1 MIRLFFKTL
10 WNNKRRNILVFIE
23 LFMIS
28 FVLVNLTLYLVNM
41 YSIFRIK
48 NCYDTNN
55 VILIDISKKNP
66 ESDKIAEV
74 SFQNLEKVFAANSFV
89 ESVSISTNAVPYNYS
104 ISTTG
109 FNHDSTEIG
118 FANREVDIDYGK
130 VMKII
135 PLKGRWFDET
145 DLGKAVHPIVISNDA
160 NEKYFKG
167 NAVGARMFEKN
178 GRSGKITNYEIIGVV
193 DRFKRND
200 IETPYQAAFILKDS
214 IKASSNWQTSI
225 LIRTKEN
232 KTSEMLAIA
241 ESQVYSTLNPESW
254 TISSLNSLD
263 NMRLQVNNENYQR
276 NYLTV
281 IIALFVLINIF
292 LGTIGILWYNTN
304 LRIHEIGIKRALG
317 STGKGIKRLL
327 VTENMVIAGVGLI
340 IVLLIVLQ
348 IPILVNYR
356 GDVPEHGVLL
366 SSIIISVV
374 SMIILVFL
382 STWIPATIASKIRP
396 AVALKTE

>member
-1 MIRLFFKTL
+1 MIRLFFKTI

-41 YSIFRIK
+41 LSIYRIK
-48 NCYDTNN
+48 NCYDAQN
-55 VILIDISKKNP
+55 VILVDIAKKNP
-66 ESDKIAEV
+66 ESEKIAEV
-74 SFQNLEKVFAANSFV
+74 AFRNLKKVFATNSFV
-89 ESVSISTNAVPYNYS
+89 ESVSISTSAVPYNYS
-104 ISTTG
+104 ISTRG

-118 FANREVDIDYGK
+118 MANREVDIDYAR
-130 VMKII
+130 VMKIV
-135 PLKGRWFDET
+135 PLKGRWFNET
-145 DLGKAVHPIVISNDA
+145 DLGKAVHPIIISEEA

-167 NAVGARMFEKN
+167 NAVGARIFEKN
-178 GRSGKITNYEIIGVV
+178 GRTKIITNYEIIGVV

-200 IETPYQAAFILKDS
+200 IETPYPTAFILKDS
-214 IKASSNWQTSI
+214 VKAGSNWQTSI
-225 LIRTKEN
+225 LIRTNEN
-232 KTSEMLAIA
+232 KTSDMLAIA

-281 IIALFVLINIF
+281 IIALFIVINIF

-317 STGKGIKRLL
+317 STGKGIKRILI
-327 VTENMVIAGVGLI
+327 TENLVIAGAGLL

-348 IPILVNYR
+348 IPILVNR
-356 GDVPEHGVLL
+356 EGPPEPGVLFH
-366 SSIIISVV
+366 SIIISVAT
-374 SMIILVFL
+374 MIVLVFL

-396 AVALKTE
+396 AIALKTE